1 MTTPSDSELDK
12 AADRPFHRNLP
23 ATPPTI
29 YSPEATTKVISVEQI
44 NRFFHDPAPP
54 SAMCPQRFPG
64 SDPESTD
71 TLIRTLSHNHLSWHI
86 FFNFKRFQKFVRK
99 SHKYSS
105 LTFRTAMQPI
115 ICYASGPWAPVVISW
130 TPSMRFTMN
139 SSDQHPNHLGLSRVK
154 TTVGT
159 SVMKSKKFFG
169 PFDPGLQEC
178 RYYSAFLAFF
188 KSELLE
194 KGLSECLEEYVLSS
208 AANLA
213 PIDVHD
219 GKHPGMLSRLI
230 AVIFHALI
238 HVGYGAEFGLLG
250 LSAEGTFL
258 CHKFTHSD

>member
-54 SAMCPQRFPG
+54 PSAMCPQRFPG

-99 SHKYSS
+99 SHKYSL
-105 LTFRTAMQPI
+105 LTFRTAMQPTI
-115 ICYASGPWAPVVISW
+115 YYASGPWAPAVLSW
-130 TPSMRFTMN
+130 TPLMRVTMN
-139 SSDQHPNHLGLSRVK
+139 SSGQHSNHLSLSRVK
-154 TTVGT
+154 TTVST
-159 SVMKSKKFFG
+159 SVKKSKKFFG
-169 PFDPGLQEC
+169 PFDLGLQGY
-178 RYYSAFLAFF
+178 RFYSAFLAFF

-194 KGLSECLEEYVLSS
+194 KGLSQCLEEYVLSL
-208 AANLA
+208 AANY
-213 PIDVHD
+213 HD
-219 GKHPGMLSRLI
+219 GKRPGMLSRFMT
-230 AVIFHALI
+230 VMFHALI
-238 HVGYGAEFGLLG
+238 HVGYGAEFGLRG

-258 CHKFTHSD
+258 CHRFLRCD